1 LSAQSEF
8 VTKKLFAAAEKLQ
21 PVLKTGIAGA
31 TRLLSAWRDYV
42 AASIADQLLGY
53 IDPSRKAE
61 ALPLVSQLALLSRD
75 YLGAREAFNIPAE
88 SWAWSQPLKP
98 MPSQK
103 LDTGLIADP
112 LFKPPDPQAVIKTIL
127 AVAQELVKNW
137 GALLTEVGKAEHFTA
152 PAFTEP
158 PLREE
163 AHPEWANPLELLAT
177 AGRNPL
183 SLGSLVFDPQGVQQL
198 GANLSGD
205 RQPLRLLER
214 SNRLTA
220 IGANFSVYRPVVIT
234 ALSKFRLHCEGQIS
248 PILVVVNRSVASIGI
263 IVGVPSV
270 GGVPPRE
277 ANREANREAERNE
290 IKNED
295 EIIVMAEEEIVVE
308 PIINELIINEL
319 IINELIINELIINE
333 LIINEPI
340 INELMVVKETV
351 VINETMV
358 IKEMAVVTKPLSHKS
373 PRPASCRNSHTVV
386 KSASCEPSHTVMRS
400 ASSGYSHTM
409 MRSAY
414 CKTSHTVPRYGWR
427 RDR

>member
-1 LSAQSEF
+1 LRYYLRESF
-8 VTKKLFAAAEKLQ
+8 IF
-21 PVLKTGIAGA
+21 G
-31 TRLLSAWRDYV
+31 R
-42 AASIADQLLGY
+42 
-53 IDPSRKAE
+53 
-61 ALPLVSQLALLSRD
+61 ALLAYDSASVALFTPIRP
-75 YLGAREAFNIPAE
+75 YA
-88 SWAWSQPLKP
+88 
-98 MPSQK
+98 
-103 LDTGLIADP
+103 DTVVVFGCGSA
-112 LFKPPDPQAVIKTIL
+112 
-127 AVAQELVKNW
+127 
-137 GALLTEVGKAEHFTA
+137 ALRLC
-152 PAFTEP
+152 
-158 PLREE
+158 
-163 AHPEWANPLELLAT
+163 
-177 AGRNPL
+177 
-183 SLGSLVFDPQGVQQL
+183 SLVFDPQGVQQL

-234 ALSKFRLHCEGQIS
+234 ALSKFRLHCEGQVS
-248 PILVVVNRSVASIGI
+248 PILGIVNRSVASIGI

-308 PIINELIINEL
+308 P
-319 IINELIINELIINE
+319 IINE

>member
-1 LSAQSEF
+1 VRRLVSILEFAYRLGFTNLYDWQSKILLCYEAGEP
-8 VTKKLFAAAEKLQ
+8 VAAACANYTG
-21 PVLKTGIAGA
+21 KT
-31 TRLLSAWRDYV
+31 S
-42 AASIADQLLGY
+42 
-53 IDPSRKAE
+53 
-61 ALPLVSQLALLSRD
+61 
-75 YLGAREAFNIPAE
+75 
-88 SWAWSQPLKP
+88 
-98 MPSQK
+98 
-103 LDTGLIADP
+103 
-112 LFKPPDPQAVIKTIL
+112 
-127 AVAQELVKNW
+127 ELVKSW
-137 GALLTEVGKAEHFTA
+137 GALLVEVGKAEHFTA

-319 IINELIINELIINE
+319 IINE
-333 LIINEPI
+333 PI

-414 CKTSHTVPRYGWR
+414 CKTSHTVPRYG
-427 RDR
+427 